1 MEQFGVYSEVG
12 KLRKVIVHR
21 PELSL
26 KRLTPTNHDDL
37 LFDDVLWVERA
48 QWEHDQF
55 VAAMRARGIQV
66 FLLGYTVYSGYDYIG
81 YKQVRFLNITR
92 GVAEVIQEKLLPA

>member
-66 FLLGYTVYSGYDYIG
+66 YLLQDLLGEALDCSEEARHKIIDLVASEYTVGWSLVD
-81 YKQVRFLNITR
+81 
-92 GVAEVIQEKLLPA
+92 